1 MLFPQP
7 TEKTIDEPV
16 EPVADACTACGEAT
30 VYRYTLVDYRGWLAV
45 TKCRSCLHVLESER
59 IKPPAQAG

>member
-7 TEKTIDEPV
+7 TEKIIDEPL
-16 EPVADACTACGEAT
+16 EPVADACTACGEPT
-30 VYRYTLVDYRGWLAV
+30 VCRYTLVDYRGWLAV

-59 IKPPAQAG
+59 IQPPAQAR